1 MHPGIFVPSSHAA
14 CRPSGRRI
22 LASSSQPGGEAAG
35 TGCRLGNARTMNGAL
50 PGLIS
55 LPEDVPP
62 ETPATDPPALQQTPR
77 SRALARGHRIPL
89 IACCVA
95 LFAYLL
101 HTVGLTALVTAFRD
115 LSWRL
120 GLVVLF
126 PAVALKVSDT
136 LGWNCVLPRHDVG
149 FWRLATSLVAGQAV
163 ASTPTGTIGG
173 DAVKAWMLRDR
184 LSVRDSLSSLII
196 VETAST
202 ASQGIF
208 LLLGILIARQTL
220 ALSAPL
226 LRIMEWLL
234 LLEIIGVAGF
244 IAVQMWGIAAKG
256 YALLARI
263 GLAPASNTG
272 AAAAHLDRVLAN
284 FYQQEPRR
292 LALSVT
298 WHFLG
303 WLIGALEVWLILYFL
318 KDAVSLGVALLIEA
332 FGTGISF
339 ATFFLPVQIGIDE
352 GGAVATFVALGLN
365 GATGLALVL
374 VRRVREMVWISIGL
388 LALASRPR
396 LQGARV
402 AAREA

>member
-1 MHPGIFVPSSHAA
+1 M
-14 CRPSGRRI
+14 
-22 LASSSQPGGEAAG
+22 
-35 TGCRLGNARTMNGAL
+35 MNRAL

-62 ETPATDPPALQQTPR
+62 EIPATDPPALQQTPR
-77 SRALARGHRIPL
+77 SRALARSHRIAL

-101 HTVGLTALVTAFRD
+101 HTVGLTAIVTAFRN

-163 ASTPTGTIGG
+163 ASTTPTGTIGG

-234 LLEIIGVAGF
+234 LLEIIGVGGF
-244 IAVQMWGIAAKG
+244 IAVQMWGIATKG

-318 KDAVSLGVALLIEA
+318 KDAVSLGMALLIEA

-388 LALASRPR
+388 LALASRPG
-396 LQGARV
+396 LQGTRV